1 MGIDSSKFLEEKIS
15 EENKIKFNNFE
26 KKDSNKI
33 PADYKININYNNN
46 DYKIYKKIIKNEKEI
61 ENINLTKEQN
71 NIINQFN
78 SSFPNLK
85 GVELYTLYKYRIIL
99 SKKNVND

>member
-15 EENKIKFNNFE
+15 EEYKIKFNNFE
-26 KKDSNKI
+26 KKDNNKI

-61 ENINLTKEQN
+61 ENIN
-71 NIINQFN
+71 
-78 SSFPNLK
+78 
-85 GVELYTLYKYRIIL
+85 
-99 SKKNVND
+99 